1 MHLVRTLRPLTFLHF
16 RMTYNFA
23 SRIPTFNG
31 KPSAET
37 NSINILHSNEAEGNV
52 PSHKLK

>member
-1 MHLVRTLRPLTFLHF
+1 MA
-16 RMTYNFA
+16 YNFA